1 MKELLELV
9 QIVNKNKLKS
19 IEVLGNENQQST
31 KVSELYSKISDGK
44 IKSDEDAAFELYGDR
59 TQQGKIQEIK
69 KRLLEKLYNTV
80 LFIDIQKPKYDE
92 IGKAYYNTWKQFAT
106 AKILMA
112 KGSSVASINLCKKIL
127 RQSEKYNFTELS
139 INILRYLRLK
149 SASHFFNEK
158 EFNEYNNKIIR
169 LQYLF
174 DIELKI
180 EAFYAQMLLDQKN
193 LRGSE
198 VPEKVKKFS
207 EKFKEDI
214 YKLNTY
220 NLRLFYHMIRVSS
233 FQEERKYL
241 ESEDE
246 CLEALTF
253 FRSSKKHSQNA
264 TGIFQRQLFLL
275 YWQQKKY
282 EEGEALLK
290 EARNYTRDGDISFF
304 TNHSYYLLL
313 CLHAGK
319 YEKAWDI
326 YQEATGH
333 KRFSTLSEYSREK
346 WTIYEAYLQ
355 YLSGLDMVPGMEPK
369 KMRIQKFL
377 NEVPIYSRDK
387 SGTNIPILIIQILL
401 LLLYQRYNEVI
412 DRMEALE
419 KYAQRYLR
427 QPATL
432 RSYYFIKMLLKIPV
446 ADFHRAGAIRKAAP
460 FRKKL
465 DATPLNVTRQAYV
478 TEIMPYEQLWDFAMD
493 SLQNTFWKPRKRS
506 SGR

>member
-9 QIVNKNKLKS
+9 HIVNRNKVKN
-19 IEVLGNENQQST
+19 IEVLDNPDPSKSLVNKLYDEISNG
-31 KVSELYSKISDGK
+31 KV
-44 IKSDEDAAFELYGDR
+44 KSDEEAAAYIYDSTPADRRYKEL
-59 TQQGKIQEIK
+59 KN
-69 KRLLEKLYNTV
+69 RLVEKLYNTV
-80 LFIDIQKPKYDE
+80 LFIDTSQPRYDE
-92 IGKAYYNTWKQFAT
+92 MGKAYYNCWKNFAIC
-106 AKILMA
+106 KVLLG
-112 KGSSVASINLCKKIL
+112 KGSTNAAISLLKKIL
-127 RQSEKYNFTELS
+127 RKSKKFEFTLLS
-139 INILRYLRLK
+139 IEILKLLRLK
-149 SASHFFNEK
+149 EATFFINPK
-158 EFNEYNNKIIR
+158 KFSSYTTQLREFE
-169 LQYLF
+169 
-174 DIELKI
+174 ELNKI
-180 EAFYAQMLLDQKN
+180 EAHVEETYLLFN
-193 LRGSE
+193 LNVLSQNKDHALELASQFIKDNPQLLSG
-198 VPEKVKKFS
+198 KTT
-207 EKFKEDI
+207 
-214 YKLNTY
+214 YKTG
-220 NLRLFYHMIRVSS
+220 LFYFSIKLSYEKEKHDFV
-233 FQEERKYL
+233 QAQHT
-241 ESEDE
+241 

-253 FRSSKKHSQNA
+253 FQSSKKHSQNA
-264 TGIFQRQLFLL
+264 IGIFQRQLFLL

-319 YEKAWDI
+319 YAKAWDI

-346 WTIYEAYLQ
+346 WTIYETYLH
-355 YLSGLDMVPGMEPK
+355 YLGGLDMVPGMEPK

-478 TEIMPYEQLWDFAMD
+478 TEIIPYERLWDFAMD

>member
-9 QIVNKNKLKS
+9 HIVNRNKVKT
-19 IEVLGNENQQST
+19 IDVLGNPEST
-31 KVSELYSKISDGK
+31 KSLVNRLYDEISRGK
-44 IKSDEDAAFELYGDR
+44 IKSDEEAAIFFYSSTPQDRRYKEL
-59 TQQGKIQEIK
+59 K
-69 KRLLEKLYNTV
+69 KRLIEKLHNTV
-80 LFIDIQKPKYDE
+80 LFIDTSFSRYDE
-92 IGKAYYNTWKQFAT
+92 MGKAYYNCWKDFAVC
-106 AKILMA
+106 KVLLG
-112 KGSSVASINLCKKIL
+112 KGSSNASISLLKKIL
-127 RQSEKYNFTELS
+127 RKSLQFEFLSLS
-139 INILRYLRLK
+139 IEILRHLRLK
-149 SASHFFNEK
+149 EATFFVNSK
-158 EFNEYNNKIIR
+158 KYSEYNNQLKQLEEAYWIETKFEEAYTSLVLDISKEREKTLDNANHFLKRNKDILKKYSYYRIALYFYSIKLSYETEIR
-169 LQYLF
+169 DYYTAQHTCLQ
-174 DIELKI
+174 
-180 EAFYAQMLLDQKN
+180 
-193 LRGSE
+193 
-198 VPEKVKKFS
+198 
-207 EKFKEDI
+207 
-214 YKLNTY
+214 
-220 NLRLFYHMIRVSS
+220 
-233 FQEERKYL
+233 
-241 ESEDE
+241 
-246 CLEALTF
+246 ALTF
-253 FRSSKKHSQNA
+253 FQSSKKHSQNA
-264 TGIFQRQLFLL
+264 IGIFQRQLFLL

-319 YEKAWDI
+319 YAKAWDI
-326 YQEATGH
+326 YQEATSH

-346 WTIYEAYLQ
+346 WTIYETYLH
-355 YLSGLDMVPGMEPK
+355 YLGGLDMVPGMEPK

-377 NEVPIYSRDK
+377 NEVPIYSKDK

-432 RSYYFIKMLLKIPV
+432 RSYYFIKMLLKVPL

-478 TEIMPYEQLWDFAMD
+478 TEIIPYERLWDFAMD